1 MVAPWITTADL
12 IDQTFVTDNLQLAQD
27 AVDSASFVLFHLSG
41 RKYGGVH
48 KITEEYCQVGL
59 DQIWA
64 STYYG
69 PYGRPMLPGPSGYP
83 MMYPEL
89 RYGVITNRVGGQC
102 GSCGCTH
109 LLRLRG
115 GPVLNVTSVKV
126 GGKDLDPSAYD
137 IYDHSFIASPDEC
150 WLTCDDVEVT
160 YEYGTPP
167 PALGRIAAKALADQ
181 YLLAMAGDDDCTLPQ
196 RVTQI
201 SRQGVSWTLLDP
213 QEFLDKGRTG
223 IYQVDLFLATVN
235 PDGAK
240 MRARV
245 FSPDLM
251 RGRSRHRGTP
261 SVQTAPLAAPPVVTP
276 GATTFTL
283 PHPDTVGVA
292 PQPMAAVQTAS
303 APAPSGGTVTVY
315 IGQPLRWVVPGS
327 FTQESPP
334 RVIVRPS
341 GEEVP
346 PDTLLWRGGNYTLD
360 LASDQVERLLPPG
373 SVLVVMSPAV
383 DGSTTAEANY
393 SVERRTL

>member
-1 MVAPWITTADL
+1 MVAPWVETGDLVDPTSPYAAD
-12 IDQTFVTDNLQLAQD
+12 A
-27 AVDSASFVLFHLSG
+27 AEAASFVLFHLSG

-48 KITEEYCQVGL
+48 TITEEYCQVGL

-102 GSCGCTH
+102 GHCGCTH

-115 GPVLNVTSVKV
+115 GPVREITSVKV
-126 GGKDLDPSAYD
+126 GGSELGPSSYA
-137 IYDHSFIASPDEC
+137 IYDYSFIAAPNDC

-160 YEYGTPP
+160 YSYGTAP

-251 RGRSRHRGTP
+251 RGRSRRMGTP
-261 SVQTAPLAAPPVVTP
+261 SVQAAPLVAPVVTP

-334 RVIVRPS
+334 RIVVRPS

-373 SVLVVMSPAV
+373 SVLVVTTTTE

>member
-1 MVAPWITTADL
+1 MVAPWLTTDELANPDSFSAAEA
-12 IDQTFVTDNLQLAQD
+12 IDA
-27 AVDSASFVLFHLSG
+27 ASFVLYHLSG

-48 KITEEYCQVGL
+48 KIREEYCQVGL
-59 DQIWA
+59 DQIWS

-115 GPVLNVTSVKV
+115 GPVRNVTSVKV
-126 GGKDLDPSAYD
+126 GGKELGPSAYD
-137 IYDHSFIASPDEC
+137 IYDYSFIASPNEC
-150 WLTCDDVEVT
+150 WLSCDDVEVT

-167 PALGRIAAKALADQ
+167 PALGKIAAKALADQ
-181 YLLAMAGDDDCTLPQ
+181 YLLAMAGDDECALPQ
-196 RVTQI
+196 RVTSI
-201 SRQGVSWTLLDP
+201 SRQGMSWTLLDP

-235 PDGAK
+235 PDGAR

-251 RGRSRHRGTP
+251 RGKARRP
-261 SVQTAPLAAPPVVTP
+261 SGAPSTLAAPPVVAP
-276 GATTFTL
+276 SATTFTL

-292 PQPMAAVQTAS
+292 AQPMMAAQTAS
-303 APAPSGGTVTVY
+303 TPASAVGAVTVY
-315 IGQPLRWVVPGS
+315 VGQPLRWVVPGS

-334 RVIVRPS
+334 RIVVRPS

>member
-1 MVAPWITTADL
+1 MVAPWVETGDLVDPTSPYAAD
-12 IDQTFVTDNLQLAQD
+12 A
-27 AVDSASFVLFHLSG
+27 AEAASFVLFHLSG

-48 KITEEYCQVGL
+48 TITEEYCQVGL

-115 GPVLNVTSVKV
+115 APVLSVESVKV
-126 GGKDLDPSAYD
+126 GGSELGPSSWA
-137 IYDHSFIASPDEC
+137 IYDYSFIAAPNDC

-160 YEYGTPP
+160 YSYGTAP

-181 YLLAMAGDDDCTLPQ
+181 YLLAMAGDDECALPQ

-201 SRQGVSWTLLDP
+201 SRQGMSWTLLDP

-240 MRARV
+240 MRSRV
-245 FSPDLM
+245 FSPDIP
-251 RGRSRHRGTP
+251 RARSVRR
-261 SVQTAPLAAPPVVTP
+261 TAPPPAPGPGLLTAPQPTTFRTGTTSTMTTPVVTY
-276 GATTFTL
+276 T
-283 PHPDTVGVA
+283 
-292 PQPMAAVQTAS
+292 
-303 APAPSGGTVTVY
+303 
-315 IGQPLRWVVPGS
+315 GQPLRWVVPGS

-334 RVIVRPS
+334 RIVVRPS

-346 PDTLLWRGGNYTLD
+346 PDTLLWRGGNFTLD
-360 LASDQVERLLPPG
+360 LTSDQVERLLPPG
-373 SVLVVMSPAV
+373 SVLVVTTTAE
-383 DGSTTAEANY
+383 DGSTAGEANY